1 MDELDETW
9 SALHFFLPKISLT
22 LSEACRFC
30 GIVKIEEKWAMPA
43 RHGKVI
49 SRVGNLVPASL
60 PKVGWS
66 CRYITRHYS
75 NDSKDSGW
83 SPSTGGLIY
92 PESPSSQHHDL
103 KSFLAYAHRVE
114 LDTKSTV
121 YVGTHYEYTVAATLA
136 RYGFYL
142 KRVGGS
148 SDYGTDLLGTWT
160 PPTTS
165 QTIRALIQCKA
176 GVQRSGPN
184 MIRELEGAFAG
195 APVGWR
201 GERVMAL
208 LVAER
213 PATKGVRDSLGRSR
227 WPMGYVCCTKDGSLK
242 QMIWNVKAEQ
252 AGLEG
257 FGVTSR
263 HVEGSG
269 ESELVLMCN
278 GDILPLLDDVD

>member
-1 MDELDETW
+1 
-9 SALHFFLPKISLT
+9 
-22 LSEACRFC
+22 
-30 GIVKIEEKWAMPA
+30 MPA
-43 RHGKVI
+43 RYGKLICHAGVLMP
-49 SRVGNLVPASL
+49 VSL
-60 PKVGWS
+60 PKVAWP
-66 CRYITRHYS
+66 CKHITRHFAS
-75 NDSKDSGW
+75 DSGDPKGK
-83 SPSTGGLIY
+83 PSTGGLIY
-92 PESPSSQHHDL
+92 PESPSSQHSDL
-103 KSFLAYAHRVE
+103 RSFLAYAQRSG
-114 LDTKSTV
+114 LDAKSTV

-160 PPTTS
+160 PPTSS
-165 QTIRALIQCKA
+165 QTIRTLIQCKA

-184 MIRELEGAFAG
+184 LIRELEGAFAG

-201 GERVMAL
+201 GEGVMAL

-227 WPMGYVCCTKDGSLK
+227 WSMGYICCTKDGSLK

-252 AGLEG
+252 SGLEG

-269 ESELVLMCN
+269 ESELVLMHN
-278 GDILPLLDDVD
+278 GDILPLLDHVD